1 MEKNEQL
8 EQQEA
13 SQAEQRV
20 EVPNA
25 FQEIVDVN
33 TLVNSDLPGGRM
45 LANVMNSSMIRN
57 QFMEGSLNRMD
68 LFEMIQKYW
77 DTLFNQYEMALNEL
91 KSDFQIID
99 LDWKTRY
106 GYTPIEHIKARIKD
120 PLSLLKKLE
129 RKSISLT
136 PDIFQTIQSQIFDIA
151 GLRIVTTFIDDVY
164 AMKDHI
170 IERED
175 IRVIRIKD
183 YIENPKPSGYKSLH
197 MVVETKV
204 ITSSGVLWVPA
215 EIQIRTSSMDFWAA
229 TEHKLNYKYEGGDIP
244 EEAKE
249 QLVELS
255 KASFMWDQQMS
266 LLRNQLLK

>member
-1 MEKNEQL
+1 MDNNQQH
-8 EQQEA
+8 EQQE
-13 SQAEQRV
+13 SLPTEQ
-20 EVPNA
+20 EEQQLNS
-25 FQEIVDVN
+25 FQEVVDVES
-33 TLVNSDLPGGRM
+33 LVESDLPGGRM
-45 LANVMNSSMIRN
+45 LANVMNSNMIKSR
-57 QFMEGSLNRMD
+57 FMDGSLSRMD
-68 LFEMIQKYW
+68 LFEMIQKSW

-99 LDWKTRY
+99 LDWKTRF

-129 RKSISLT
+129 RKNIALT
-136 PDIFQTIQSQIFDIA
+136 PDIFYTIQTEIFDIA

-170 IERED
+170 MERED
-175 IRVIRIKD
+175 IRIIRIKD

-204 ITSSGVLWVPA
+204 ITSTGILWVPA

-229 TEHKLNYKYEGGDIP
+229 TEHKLNYKYEGGEIP
-244 EEAKE
+244 EDAKE

-255 KASFMWDQQMS
+255 KASFVWDQQMS

>member
-1 MEKNEQL
+1 MENNQQN
-8 EQQEA
+8 EQQEET
-13 SQAEQRV
+13 SV
-20 EVPNA
+20 EVNS

-33 TLVNSDLPGGRM
+33 TLVDIDLPGGRM
-45 LANVMNSSMIRN
+45 LANVMNSGMIHSR
-57 QFMEGSLNRMD
+57 FKDGSLNRMD

-129 RKSISLT
+129 RKNIALT
-136 PDIFQTIQSQIFDIA
+136 PDIFHTIQTEIFDIA

-164 AMKDHI
+164 AMKEHI
-170 IERED
+170 MERED

-204 ITSSGVLWVPA
+204 ITSSGILWVPA

-244 EEAKE
+244 EDAKE

-255 KASFMWDQQMS
+255 KASFLWDKQMS